1 MNILDLFCGAGGLS
15 YGFRQAGFNAV
26 LGVDM
31 NASALETYQKNHNK
45 SQILCGDLTSSELK
59 KEIIKIAKDNN
70 VRGILGGPP
79 CQGFSLKGKKLGIDD
94 ARNFLFKEYLA
105 IVQEVNPDFIV
116 MENVKAL
123 TNKTNEY
130 FLTQILT
137 GLKNMGFF
145 VQYQVLNA
153 KDYGVPQ
160 SRERVFII
168 ATKNQPFNFDN
179 IQKQQSVTVEQAISD
194 LYFLNSGE
202 GQFEQSYPIECQ
214 SDYQK
219 ELRKNSKVL
228 YNHQATNHN
237 QIALDKL
244 AMIPPEGD
252 KSSLPEYLKGRQ
264 QFDTT
269 WGRLKW
275 QSVSPT
281 IDTRFDTPSNGCNS
295 HPVLHRAITPR
306 EAARLQSFPDD
317 FIFYGKK
324 TEICKQIGN
333 AVPPKLAFHI
343 ANAIKNTLGDN

>member
-15 YGFRQAGFNAV
+15 YGFGQTGFNAV
-26 LGVDM
+26 LGVDF
-31 NASALETYQKNHNK
+31 NEQALNTYQKNHKN
-45 SQILCGDLTSSELK
+45 SQILYGDLTSHELK
-59 KEIIKIAKDNN
+59 AEIVKIAKANN
-70 VRGILGGPP
+70 VRAILGGPP
-79 CQGFSLKGKKLGIDD
+79 CQGFSLKGKKLGMNDS
-94 ARNFLFKEYLA
+94 RNFLFQEYLE
-105 IVQEVNPDFIV
+105 IVRQVNPDFIV

-130 FLTQILT
+130 FLTQIIL
-137 GLKNMGFF
+137 GLKSMDYF
-145 VQYQVLNA
+145 VNYQVLNA

-168 ATKNQPFNFDN
+168 ATRNKPFDFDTIIKQPN
-179 IQKQQSVTVEQAISD
+179 VTVEDAISD
-194 LYFLNSGE
+194 LNFLESGD
-202 GQFEQSYPIECQ
+202 GAFSQSYPIK
-214 SDYQK
+214 SKSRYQQ
-219 ELRKNSKVL
+219 LMRQNSSIL
-228 YNHQATNHN
+228 YNHQATNHSP
-237 QIALDKL
+237 IALKKL

-252 KSSLPEYLKGRQ
+252 KTSLPEHLKGQ
-264 QFDTT
+264 QKFDTT

-295 HPVLHRAITPR
+295 HPTLNRAITPR

-333 AVPPKLAFHI
+333 AVPPRLAYQI
-343 ANAIKNTLGDN
+343 ASAIKNHLD